1 MRCAP
6 VGPDCTDYDTKK
18 GQVIPAPISLP
29 TTPRAMTPEQ
39 LERFKAA
46 ARSANPS
53 TYYTS
58 CPATYTGRVVFV
70 DLPSAATTCT
80 DSNGATYNSAANP
93 GVLVVARGMLAMK
106 STFYGLVYMVNGP
119 GSEPHSTGTVLTV
132 AANGEIIG
140 GLAIDGLGHLVAGQ
154 ASHNRAS
161 ISFDP
166 NAFNSLVSFGTTGLV
181 QNTWRELAPIAA
193 SA

>member
-1 MRCAP
+1 VRCAP
-6 VGPDCTDYDTKK
+6 LGPGCTDYDTKK
-18 GQVIPAPISLP
+18 GQVTPPPISVP
-29 TTPRAMTPEQ
+29 TTPRAMTAVQ

-46 ARSANPS
+46 AQSANPS

-58 CPATYTGRVVFV
+58 CPATYAGRVVFV

-80 DSNGATYNSAANP
+80 DSNSATYNSAAKP

-106 STFYGLVYMVNGP
+106 STFYGLIYMVNGP
-119 GSEPHSTGTVLTV
+119 DSEPHSSGTVLTV

-140 GLAIDGLGHLVAGQ
+140 GVAIDGPGHLMVGQ

-161 ISFDP
+161 ISFAP
-166 NAFNSLVSFGTTGLV
+166 SAFNSLVSFGTTGLV
-181 QNTWRELAPIAA
+181 QNTWRELPP
-193 SA
+193 S